1 MQLTIFI
8 KTMLDCLNYML
19 ADNGYYQIDALEYAF
34 YLGVNPVIPDR
45 SESMKN
51 NGTQQYNTFAKCNMP
66 YNPNKKIIFM
76 STWSGFK
83 TNWSKND

>member
-51 NGTQQYNTFAKCNMP
+51 NGNST
-66 YNPNKKIIFM
+66 IIIL
-76 STWSGFK
+76 SLNATCHIILI
-83 TNWSKND
+83 KNHFYVHMVRI